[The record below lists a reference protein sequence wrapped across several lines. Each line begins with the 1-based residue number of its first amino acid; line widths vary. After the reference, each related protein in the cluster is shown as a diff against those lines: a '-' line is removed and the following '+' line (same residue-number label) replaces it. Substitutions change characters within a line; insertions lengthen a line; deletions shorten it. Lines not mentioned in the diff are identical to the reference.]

1 MPKIVL
7 ATRSDA
13 LAIAVMSRRLVE
25 GGLPWAWT
33 ARRVARH
40 IESRDSLV
48 VLSREDSRMLGFGIM
63 FCGEHRSHLSLL
75 AVEPTARR
83 AGVGTALV
91 NWLETSAGIAG
102 TFFIDLEVRAENLTA
117 QRFYRRLGYEE
128 RGRVPGYY
136 YGRETAVRMTHDMRV
151 PSASPS

>member
-1 MPKIVL
+1 MPEIVL
-7 ATRSDA
+7 ATRFDA
-13 LAIAVMSRRLVE
+13 PAIAMMSRRLVE

-40 IESRDSLV
+40 IQSRESLV
-48 VLSREDSRMLGFGIM
+48 VLGRKGSRLLGFGIM
-63 FCGEHRSHLSLL
+63 FCGEHRSHLNLL

-91 NWLETSAGIAG
+91 SWLETAASTAG
-102 TFFIDLEVRAENLTA
+102 TFFIDLEVRAANLSA